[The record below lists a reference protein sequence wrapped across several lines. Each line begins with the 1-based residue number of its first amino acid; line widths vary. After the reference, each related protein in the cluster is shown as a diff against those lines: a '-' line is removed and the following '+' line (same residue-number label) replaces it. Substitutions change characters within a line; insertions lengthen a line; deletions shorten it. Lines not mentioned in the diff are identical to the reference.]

1 MDHPSVLIQ
10 DIQKGRMVILMDDEK
25 RENEGDL
32 VMAAHFITPES
43 VNFMLHHARGLLCLT
58 ITQRQADRLKLP
70 FMASRSMQKIGD
82 HSQTAFTVSVDAAKG
97 IGSGASVFD
106 RVHTIKVV
114 ANLHSKPE
122 DIMIP
127 GHVFPIVAKDRG
139 VLERAG
145 HTEGSVDLVKLAGLN
160 PAAVICEILR
170 DDGQMARP
178 PDLRAFATK
187 HNLKMGCIAD
197 LISYKSHLE
206 SE

>member
-1 MDHPSVLIQ
+1 MDQISALIQ

-32 VMAAHFITPES
+32 VIAAHLITPES
-43 VNFMLHHARGLLCLT
+43 VNFMLHYARGLLCLT
-58 ITQRQADRLKLP
+58 ITQKQADKLKLP
-70 FMASRSMQKIGD
+70 LMASRSMLKNENCN
-82 HSQTAFTVSVDAAKG
+82 QTAFTVSVDALKG
-97 IGSGASVFD
+97 IDSGASVFD

-114 ANLHSKPE
+114 ANPHSKPE
-122 DIMIP
+122 DIVIP

-145 HTEGSVDLVKLAGLN
+145 HTEGSVDLVRLAGLY

-170 DDGQMARP
+170 DDGQMARL
-178 PDLRAFATK
+178 PDLQNFAAK

-197 LISYKSHLE
+197 LISYRDRF
-206 SE
+206 